1 MLNFIERNTPKVKD
15 NFILKSI
22 EAVDGFDTYEIYAED
37 KKIVLAGNSNLS
49 LAMAFYRYLSE
60 FCNIV
65 ITDGDYD
72 ISYIAATPLPE
83 NKIAHTVRQ
92 KIRARMSYEFF
103 SLEGNYWGFD
113 RWEKEI
119 DFMAMHGINTAFQ
132 PVGFDGVLYRTI
144 CEMGLPENFS
154 AEFAS
159 GPAYIMRQFTGNI
172 AASNSVNSKEYLER
186 KIYIG
191 KKITEREKEL
201 GITPVF
207 PAVMPSV
214 PFSIRKKYIKMEIF
228 KAPMWYNLP
237 PIFFMK
243 PDNAFFSVFNKK
255 FLEAQKNALGETDSF
270 ITEPLYDVD
279 KKGYNAHLAALG
291 SALDETLGEFNE
303 NAVCYT
309 HLSSINP
316 DFFKYT
322 TADRFIIINDSGENA
337 PAFLAD
343 KKHLTVIKGNTY
355 GRTGLCGNIDKI
367 SRCPYAEAKCDTLL
381 GTSLEIDT
389 FRENPMYCA
398 AALKATTADEA
409 FNANEFIKS
418 YAFRRYRTN
427 DYLNEMLR
435 LKNLC
440 YNTEECAGSIICA
453 RPSTLLKH
461 TAPFDTLER
470 KYDYRE
476 LYDIA
481 RDIIESGSRKNDKM
495 RLDLASIVRQFL
507 SELAYPVYL
516 NATRFFKEK
525 NAGNFEQCSNLFIE
539 ICEDMDRLLKTNES
553 TNLST
558 RYEEAHMLGNNKD
571 ELQAI
576 DINFLMYHTIW
587 GPFDRSILYDTAW
600 CEWGGMVKDFYA
612 QRWFMYFRALAA
624 YFDKPKKLKDYSRK
638 QPLDRNEYQSSYQ
651 QKRVKIFENNFLENY
666 IPRRDGIADE
676 DTLEVATE
684 IIRKYS
690 EVVKQF

>member
-49 LAMAFYRYLSE
+49 LAMAFYRYLNE

-72 ISYIAATPLPE
+72 ISYIATTPLPE
-83 NKIAHTVRQ
+83 GKITRTVKQ

-119 DFMAMHGINTAFQ
+119 DFMAMHGINTALQ

-144 CEMGLPENFS
+144 CEMGMPEDFA

-159 GPAYIMRQFTGNI
+159 GPAFIMRQLTGNI
-172 AASNSVNSKEYLER
+172 AATNSVNSKDYLER

-207 PAVMPSV
+207 PAALPSV
-214 PFSIRKKYIKMEIF
+214 PFSLRKKYIKMEIF
-228 KAPMWYNLP
+228 KAPMWHNLP

-243 PDNAFFSVFNKK
+243 PENAFFGIFNKK
-255 FLEAQKNALGETDSF
+255 FLEIQKNALGETDSF
-270 ITEPLYDVD
+270 ITEPLFDVQQ
-279 KKGYNAHLAALG
+279 KGYNAHLSALG
-291 SALDETLGEFNE
+291 KALDEVLGEFSE

-309 HLSSINP
+309 HLSSINAE
-316 DFFKYT
+316 FFKKT
-322 TADRFIIINDSGENA
+322 SADRFIIINDSGEIA
-337 PAFLAD
+337 PDLLTD
-343 KKHLTVIKGNTY
+343 KNHLVAIKGNTY
-355 GRTGLCGNIDKI
+355 GRTGLCGNINKL
-367 SRCPYAEAKCDTLL
+367 SLCPYAEAKSETLL
-381 GTSLEIDT
+381 GTSLELDT
-389 FRENPMYCA
+389 FRENPLFCA
-398 AALKATTADEA
+398 VALAATTADEA
-409 FNANEFIKS
+409 FNANEFIKD
-418 YAFRRYRTN
+418 YAYKRYHTN
-427 DYLNEMLR
+427 DFANDLIR

-440 YNTEECAGSIICA
+440 YDTDECAGSIICA
-453 RPSTLLKH
+453 RPSTKLKH

-470 KYDYRE
+470 KYDFRE

-481 RDIIESGSRKNDKM
+481 RDITESDSRKNDKM
-495 RLDLASIVRQFL
+495 RLDLASITRQFL

-516 NATRFFKEK
+516 TATRFFKEK
-525 NAGNFEQCSNLFIE
+525 NVRSFEQCSNLFIE
-539 ICEDMDRLLKTNES
+539 ICEDMDRLLKTIES
-553 TNLST
+553 TNLAT
-558 RYEEAHMLGNNKD
+558 RYEEAHALGNDND
-571 ELQAI
+571 EMQAI

-587 GPFDRSILYDTAW
+587 GPFDRSVLYDTAW
-600 CEWGGMVKDFYA
+600 CEWGGMIKDFYA
-612 QRWFMYFRALAA
+612 QRWFMYFRTLAA
-624 YFDKPKKLKDYSRK
+624 YFDKPKKLKDFSRK
-638 QPLDRNEYQSSYQ
+638 QPLDRNEYRGSYQ
-651 QKRVKIFENNFLENY
+651 QKRTAIFENNFLENH
-666 IPRRDGIADE
+666 IPRKDGICEE
-676 DTLEVATE
+676 DTVEVARE
-684 IIRKYS
+684 IIKKYS
-690 EVVKQF
+690 EVVNQF